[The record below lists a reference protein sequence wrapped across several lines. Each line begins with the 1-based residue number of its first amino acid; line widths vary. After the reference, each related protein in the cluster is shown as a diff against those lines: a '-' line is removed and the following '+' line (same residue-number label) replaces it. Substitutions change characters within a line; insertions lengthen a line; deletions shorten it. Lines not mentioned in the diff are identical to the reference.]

1 MKILYTSDLH
11 GNNDYYKE
19 IVQQSRIE
27 KIDTVIIGGDLLPRE
42 VHSKDSLE
50 LQKDFVKN
58 NLYHF
63 FIQLKEDIGAA
74 VYLILGNDD
83 WAATLPLFRELEE
96 SNLCYLL
103 HDQTFN
109 LTENLFITGYP
120 YVPPTPF
127 SPKDFEKRDRKDDP
141 PPSSARTPIV
151 STNGQIQTIDEERF
165 FTQRKSIQEDMLIL
179 QRPESH
185 HRNILIMHS
194 PPYNTSLDQ
203 LYDGTSVGS
212 RAIRDF
218 IEDQQPHITL
228 HGHIHESPTV
238 SGTYWQKIGNTLSI
252 NPGQTSQRLSAV
264 IFDANHPAETLIHT
278 LHRPQNFPSPNNRA
292 NPS

>member
-19 IVQQSRIE
+19 IVQQARIE
-27 KIDTVIIGGDLLPRE
+27 KIDTVIIGGDLLPNRG
-42 VHSKDSLE
+42 HSKDSLE
-50 LQKDFVKN
+50 VQKDFVKN
-58 NLYHF
+58 NLFHF
-63 FIQLKEDIGAA
+63 FIQLKEETGAS

-96 SNLCYLL
+96 SNLFYLL

-109 LTENLFITGYP
+109 LTEDLFIIGYP

-127 SPKDFEKRDRKDDP
+127 SPKDFEKRDRKGDP
-141 PPSSARTPIV
+141 PRSSARTPAV
-151 STNGQIQTIDEERF
+151 SSSGQIQTIDEELF
-165 FTQRKSIQEDMLIL
+165 FTQRKSIQEDMANLPW
-179 QRPESH
+179 PESH
-185 HRNILIMHS
+185 NRTILIMHS
-194 PPYNTSLDQ
+194 PPYDTTLDR

-218 IEDQQPHITL
+218 IEDQQPHLTL

-238 SGTYWQKIGNTLSI
+238 SGTYWQKIGKTLSI

-264 IFDANHPAETLIHT
+264 IFDANHPADTLIHT
-278 LHRPQNFPSPNNRA
+278 LHGFQNFSSPNDRA